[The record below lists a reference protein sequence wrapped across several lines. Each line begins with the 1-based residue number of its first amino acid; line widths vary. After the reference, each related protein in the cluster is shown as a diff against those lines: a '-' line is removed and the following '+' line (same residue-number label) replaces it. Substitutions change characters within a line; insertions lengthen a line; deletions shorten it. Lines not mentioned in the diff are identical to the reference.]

1 MDAVVSID
9 GKTLVVV
16 SAGYLG
22 KRRAYVRLAEL
33 GARLVVIDEPGHWS
47 SALVDDGIAV
57 AWLPVAVTGD
67 ADTDAA
73 AIVAALAEADVRPD
87 GVVTF
92 WEISISVAGRV
103 AVLLGLPGN
112 PPDALD
118 AARSKVRT
126 RELSTALGLPT
137 PKARRVRSLD
147 ELFAA
152 SSYVGFPAVVKPEFG
167 ASAVGCVR
175 VDDVESL
182 PKIYSLVRD
191 VVSADDLS
199 FFRAGNDLLLEQ
211 YLDGVEFDVDL
222 VMHEGTC
229 VFSSVSQN
237 WPTAEPSFQ
246 ETGLHCPPDHNRRD
260 VDRLV
265 DLSIETAKRF
275 KLHRGVL
282 HIEGKC
288 TSHGPRVI
296 EVNARMGGGRVFEI
310 VRDVWG
316 VDLVEATARAA
327 LGLAP
332 NVKPSRKPRCT
343 ALNVMLAAPRS
354 GRLAA
359 LPLPLPTD
367 PPRGCLSLTID
378 GAEAVG
384 AEVKGPEDVFVSVL
398 ADITLVAKDLRDAR
412 AIASTILENRPLV
425 EPV

>member
-1 MDAVVSID
+1 MSIEGKVLAVI
-9 GKTLVVV
+9 

-47 SALVDDGIAV
+47 SSMVDDGIAV
-57 AWLPVAVTGD
+57 AWLPVSVTGD
-67 ADTDAA
+67 ADVDAA
-73 AIVAALAEADVRPD
+73 AIVDALSEAGVRPD

-92 WEISISVAGRV
+92 WEISIAVAARV
-103 AVLLGLPGN
+103 AQLLGLPGN
-112 PPDALD
+112 PPEAVD

-126 RELSTALGLPT
+126 RELSTELGLPT

-152 SSYVGFPAVVKPEFG
+152 SGYVGFPAVVKPEFG

-182 PKIYSLVRD
+182 PTVYSLVRD
-191 VVSADDLS
+191 VVTTDPLS
-199 FFRAGNDLLLEQ
+199 FFRAGNDLLVEQ

-222 VMHEGTC
+222 IMHDGKC

-246 ETGLHCPPDHNRRD
+246 ETGLHCPPDHNRRE

-265 DLSIETAKRF
+265 DLSVETAKRF
-275 KLHRGVL
+275 RLDRGVL

-288 TSHGPRVI
+288 TTRGPRVI

-332 NVKPSRKPRCT
+332 NVKPSKKPQCT
-343 ALNVMLAAPRS
+343 ALNIMLTSPRS

-359 LPLPLPTD
+359 LPLPSE
-367 PPRGCLSLTID
+367 PPKGCLSMTID
-378 GAEAVG
+378 GAEPVG
-384 AEVKGPEDVFVSVL
+384 AEVKGPEEVFMSVL
-398 ADITLVAKDLRDAR
+398 ADITLTAKDLREAR
-412 AIASTILENRPLV
+412 SIAKSILENAPVV
-425 EPV
+425 EPA

>member
-1 MDAVVSID
+1 MSIE
-9 GKTLVVV
+9 GKTLAII

-22 KRRAYVRLAEL
+22 KRRSYVRLAEL

-47 SALVDDGIAV
+47 SSLVDDGIAV

-67 ADTDAA
+67 PDVDAA
-73 AIVAALAEADVRPD
+73 AIVAALAEAGIRPD
-87 GVVTF
+87 GIATF
-92 WEISISVAGRV
+92 WEISIAVAARV

-112 PPDALD
+112 PPDAVD

-137 PKARRVRSLD
+137 PRARRVRSLD

-167 ASAVGCVR
+167 AAAVGCVR

-182 PKIYSLVRD
+182 PEVYTMVRD
-191 VVSADDLS
+191 VVSDDEHS
-199 FFRAGNDLLLEQ
+199 FFAAGNDLLVEQ

-222 VMHEGTC
+222 LMHDGEC

-237 WPTAEPSFQ
+237 WPTVEPLFQ
-246 ETGLHCPPDHNRRD
+246 ETGLHCPPDHNRRQ

-275 KLHRGVL
+275 GLHRGVL

-288 TSHGPRVI
+288 TSLGPRVI
-296 EVNARMGGGRVFEI
+296 EVNARMGGGRVAEI
-310 VRDVWG
+310 VRAVWG
-316 VDLVEATARAA
+316 VDLVEATGRAA
-327 LGLAP
+327 LGLGP
-332 NVKPSRKPRCT
+332 NAKPSRKPRCT
-343 ALNVMLAAPRS
+343 ALNVMLASPRT

-359 LPLPLPTD
+359 LRLPTE

-378 GAEAVG
+378 DPEEVG
-384 AEVKGPEDVFVSVL
+384 ALVTGPEDVFVSVL
-398 ADITLVAKDLRDAR
+398 ADITLMAKDLRDAR
-412 AIASTILENRPLV
+412 AIAARILENPPVV
-425 EPV
+425 EPADT

>member
-1 MDAVVSID
+1 MSIEGKVLAVI
-9 GKTLVVV
+9 

-47 SALVDDGIAV
+47 SSMVDDGIAV
-57 AWLPVAVTGD
+57 AWLPVSVTGD
-67 ADTDAA
+67 ADVDAA
-73 AIVAALAEADVRPD
+73 AIVDALSEAGVRPD

-92 WEISISVAGRV
+92 WEISIAVAARV
-103 AVLLGLPGN
+103 AQLLGLPGN
-112 PPDALD
+112 PPEAVD

-126 RELSTALGLPT
+126 RELSTELGLPT

-152 SSYVGFPAVVKPEFG
+152 SGYVGFPAVVKPEFG

-182 PKIYSLVRD
+182 PTVYSLVRD
-191 VVSADDLS
+191 VVTTDPLS
-199 FFRAGNDLLLEQ
+199 FFRAGNDLLIEQ

-222 VMHEGTC
+222 IMHDGKC

-246 ETGLHCPPDHNRRD
+246 ETGLHCPPDHNRRE

-275 KLHRGVL
+275 RLDRGVL

-288 TSHGPRVI
+288 TTRGPRVI

-332 NVKPSRKPRCT
+332 NVKPSKKPQCT
-343 ALNVMLAAPRS
+343 ALNIMLTSPRS

-359 LPLPLPTD
+359 LPLPSE
-367 PPRGCLSLTID
+367 PPKGCLSMTID
-378 GAEAVG
+378 GAEPVG
-384 AEVKGPEDVFVSVL
+384 AEVKGPEEVFMSVL
-398 ADITLVAKDLRDAR
+398 ADITLTAKDLRDAR
-412 AIASTILENRPLV
+412 SIAASILENAPVV
-425 EPV
+425 EPA

>member
-1 MDAVVSID
+1 MSIEGKVLAVI
-9 GKTLVVV
+9 

-47 SALVDDGIAV
+47 SSMVDDGIAV
-57 AWLPVAVTGD
+57 AWLPVSVTGD
-67 ADTDAA
+67 PDVDAA
-73 AIVAALAEADVRPD
+73 AIVETLSEAGVRPD

-92 WEISISVAGRV
+92 WEISIAVAARV
-103 AVLLGLPGN
+103 AQLLGLPGN
-112 PPDALD
+112 PPEAVD

-126 RELSTALGLPT
+126 RELSTELGLPT

-152 SSYVGFPAVVKPEFG
+152 SGYVGFPAVVKPEFG

-175 VDDVESL
+175 VDDVEAL
-182 PKIYSLVRD
+182 PTVYSLVRD
-191 VVSADDLS
+191 VVTTDPLS
-199 FFRAGNDLLLEQ
+199 FFRAGNDLLVEQ

-222 VMHEGTC
+222 IMHDGKC

-246 ETGLHCPPDHNRRD
+246 ETGLHCPPDHNRRE

-265 DLSIETAKRF
+265 DLCIETAKRF
-275 KLHRGVL
+275 RLDRGVL

-288 TSHGPRVI
+288 TTRGPRVI

-332 NVKPSRKPRCT
+332 NVKPSKKPQCT
-343 ALNVMLAAPRS
+343 ALNIMLTSPRS

-359 LPLPLPTD
+359 LPLPSE
-367 PPRGCLSLTID
+367 PPKGCLSMTID
-378 GAEAVG
+378 GAEPVG
-384 AEVKGPEDVFVSVL
+384 AEVKGPEEVFMSVL
-398 ADITLVAKDLRDAR
+398 ADITLTAKDLREAR
-412 AIASTILENRPLV
+412 SIATSILENAPVV
-425 EPV
+425 EPA